1 MIVLQATRFGYF
13 IGWFYQDIPATSIEL
28 EQGVFAK
35 VFFSCS
41 ADSCN
46 DISNIY
52 IYTLYLLLY
61 IIIYTHQWHHGSRM
75 ITGEAKTAASIFRVL
90 RWTMGRE
97 LHPCALHRHQDREMR
112 EVDEYWMNIRM
123 NRRITRSPWITWK
136 GFSCVLWVSVS
147 PSSNLDYCWRLKPFP
162 VHWDQ
167 TLIFCK
173 VHHPD
178 SAIVPAFQEHWESKT
193 AETNEFQSEN
203 QARGTGWSVCIWH
216 DPLVVFVIC
225 VCEMSVCVM
234 SDR

>member
-1 MIVLQATRFGYF
+1 MQWHI
-13 IGWFYQDIPATSIEL
+13 
-28 EQGVFAK
+28 
-35 VFFSCS
+35 
-41 ADSCN
+41 
-46 DISNIY
+46 NIY

-61 IIIYTHQWHHGSRM
+61 IIIYIYTHQWHHGSRM